1 MQKMKNEQKIML
13 NLGCG
18 PVGHPDWINIDYG
31 ILAIL
36 HRYRFV
42 ESFLTQFNLW
52 PGGNSSPY
60 AVKWPENLKVINA
73 IKGLPFEDQSVN
85 CIFTSHFLEHVKKY
99 EAIKIFQ
106 ESYRTLKTGGVI
118 RVVVPDIELVI
129 ENHNTEK
136 HDNLLKMV
144 EYTNECFYGVPDF
157 GFKPPTLIERIQRV
171 FMRGHQW
178 LYNYEYMKFVLMEAG
193 FNEEN
198 IQQCS
203 IFKGNVPNLDVLEA
217 HLATAIPSDISL
229 YIEAKKR

>member
-1 MQKMKNEQKIML
+1 MKNERKIML
-13 NLGCG
+13 NIGCG

-42 ESFLTQFNLW
+42 ESLITRFNLW
-52 PGGNSSPY
+52 PGGKGSPY
-60 AVKWPENLKVINA
+60 AVKWPENLKVVDA
-73 IKGLPFEDQSVN
+73 RKRLPFEEQSVD

-99 EAIKIFQ
+99 EAIKILK
-106 ESYRTLKTGGVI
+106 ESYRTLKRGGVI
-118 RVVVPDIELVI
+118 RVVVPNIDLVI
-129 ENHNTEK
+129 KNCNVEK
-136 HDNLLKMV
+136 HDNQLKMV

-157 GFKPPTLIERIQRV
+157 GFKPPTLWGEIQRV

-178 LYNYEYMKFVLMEAG
+178 LYDYEYMKFVLIEAG

-203 IFKGNVPNLDVLEA
+203 IYKGNVPNLDVLEA
-217 HLATAIPSDISL
+217 HLATVLPSDISL
-229 YIEAKKR
+229 YVEAKK